1 MIVNKPVKKKKIS
14 RYTVLCIIMGS
25 IFGIIILRLLYLQV
39 FSYEEYKEK
48 ANTTS
53 TRFVSES
60 APRGE
65 IYDSNG
71 VTLATSVR
79 TYSLTY
85 TETDV
90 TKKKFY
96 STMSELFKILDQSGE
111 NVQDTMLLKF
121 DNEGELVFDYSSS
134 DKDSQNYAELRFK
147 KDRGFDEAIK
157 NKLFPDVTELSDEE
171 TAKINEELL
180 KITPEESFYMLV
192 KEYNL
197 IELIDPEYNSTK
209 EKKEAYKNMTGE
221 AITDQLVNAGYSLND
236 IREYMLVKD
245 MIKIQSLQGY
255 KSVTIASNIKKDT
268 VLIIKQKLND
278 MPGIDVS
285 SVPIRKYPYDNLGS
299 SVLGYVS
306 TINSAEED
314 KYSLRG
320 YDVSTDLIGKA
331 GIESAFEEQ
340 LKGVKGGTTV
350 KVNSSGRVT
359 EKLFELESYPGNNVH
374 LTIDANIQY
383 VAEQALAD
391 GIKEIQQNGTDT
403 DGYRFRNATRGA
415 LVAVDVKSGKILS
428 LVSYPDYNPNQFTI
442 PGTLSTEES
451 KQYFNPDLEAFG
463 KELITRM
470 NLNKTVDDLFPKDS
484 KGNRQDSNDLYPRP
498 FYNYATMSLIPP
510 GSTFKPLT
518 SVAGLEAGVITPTET
533 INDSGVF
540 NIHPDVFGKS
550 FAPQCLQFTNY
561 GAGHG
566 PLDVAGALEV
576 SCNFFFYETAYRL
589 YMQNGGLGNLDA
601 LNSIAKYA
609 WGFGLGVD
617 PNGNEKPA
625 TGIEIQENFGQ
636 TYNFTSW
643 KRQMINYAKYELVDY
658 LEKGDYKGMGYVF
671 IPFDIQYSEDD
682 NEEVKNAKKAIKDKM
697 AEVLKTVGTD
707 DFNNINYN
715 DFTKEM
721 KKYVQIIMDNSDK
734 YKANVDKYESDNN
747 KTVNLDS
754 QANIISEVIAKFT
767 LNDKPVEIKSPAQLI
782 YASIGQGMNNYTPL
796 QLVSYVSTLVNGG
809 TRYKLH
815 LVDKITDNDGNV
827 IQEYKPEVLDEMNLS
842 KSTVEAV
849 KYGMS
854 KVNSDDSGTAAS
866 RWRGFPISTGGKTG
880 TADFAENQKER
891 GRSPYATYVSFAPL
905 EDPEI
910 AVVAVVFDGGHG
922 GSIAGAVRAV
932 FEQYFKDRILEQDPN
947 YGAKS
952 ESFRKYVL
960 ANPLLKEEEGITESG
975 ESAGNSQN
983 TVDNAGNNVSNN
995 TETQNNNSENQQ
1007 NSNTDSDNNVQNSG
1021 VNSRRNGVQNQNS
1034 IATD

>member
-14 RYTVLCIIMGS
+14 RYTVLCIIMGI
-25 IFGIIILRLLYLQV
+25 IFGAIILRLLYLQV

-48 ANTTS
+48 ADTTS

-71 VTLATSVR
+71 VTLATSIR

-90 TKKKFY
+90 AKKKFY
-96 STMSELFKILDQSGE
+96 STMEELFKILDESGE
-111 NVQDTMLLKF
+111 SIQDTMLLKVN
-121 DNEGELVFDYSSS
+121 DEGEMYFDYSSS
-134 DKDSQNYAELRFK
+134 DKDSQNYSELRFK
-147 KDRGFDEAIK
+147 KDRGFDEPIK
-157 NKLFPDVTELSDEE
+157 NKLYPDVTELSDEQS
-171 TAKINEELL
+171 TKINEELL

-192 KEYNL
+192 KNYNL
-197 IELIDPEYNSTK
+197 IELIDPDYNSTK

-221 AITDQLVNAGYSLND
+221 EITNKLIDAGYSLKD
-236 IREYMLVKD
+236 IRKYMLVKD
-245 MIKIQSLQGY
+245 TIKIQSLQGY

-268 VLIIKQKLND
+268 VLVIKQKLNS

-285 SVPIRKYPYDNLGS
+285 SVPIRYYPYDNLAS
-299 SVLGYVS
+299 SILGYVS
-306 TINSAEED
+306 TINSSEEE
-314 KYSLRG
+314 KYNLRG

-374 LTIDANIQY
+374 LTIDGNLQY

-391 GIKEIQQNGTDT
+391 GIKEIQQDPQ
-403 DGYRFRNATRGA
+403 YRNATRGA

-428 LVSYPDYNPNQFTI
+428 LVSYPDYNPNLFTI
-442 PGTLSTEES
+442 PGTLTSKES
-451 KQYFNPDLEAFG
+451 KEYFNPDLEKFG
-463 KELITRM
+463 EELITRM

-484 KGNRQDSNDLYPRP
+484 KGNRQDNNDLYPKP

-518 SVAGLEAGVITPTET
+518 SIAGLESGVITANTL
-533 INDSGVF
+533 INDTGVF
-540 NIHPDVFGKS
+540 NVHPDVFGSS
-550 FAPQCLQFTNY
+550 FGPKCLQFTNNGY
-561 GAGHG
+561 GHG
-566 PLDVAGALEV
+566 PIDVAKALEV

-589 YMQNGGLGNLDA
+589 YMLNGGNLNA
-601 LNSIAKYA
+601 LDSLAKYA

-617 PNGNEKPA
+617 PNGNENAA
-625 TGIEIQENFGQ
+625 TGIEIQERFGQ
-636 TYNFTSW
+636 TYNFNSW
-643 KRQMINYAKYELVDY
+643 KKQVINYAKYELVDY
-658 LEKGDYKGMGYVF
+658 LEKGDYKGMGYLFV
-671 IPFDIQYSEDD
+671 PFDIQYSEDD

-697 AEVLKTVGTD
+697 ENTLAKVGTD
-707 DFNNINYN
+707 EFNNINEN
-715 DFTKEM
+715 DFIKEI
-721 KKYVQIIMDNSDK
+721 KKYVKIIMENSDK
-734 YKANVDKYESDNN
+734 YKSKIAKYESSG
-747 KTVNLDS
+747 KSVNVDS
-754 QANIISEVIAKFT
+754 QANIVSEVISKFT

-782 YASIGQGMNNYTPL
+782 YSSIGQGMNNYTPL
-796 QLVSYVSTLVNGG
+796 QIVSYISTLANGG

-815 LVDKITDNDGNV
+815 LVDKITDNDGNIV
-827 IQEYKPEVLDEMNLS
+827 QEFKPEVLENMNLN
-842 KSTVEAV
+842 KQDVEAV

-854 KVNSDDSGTAAS
+854 KVNNDDNGTAAAK
-866 RWRGFPISTGGKTG
+866 WQGFPIKTGGKTG
-880 TADFAENQKER
+880 TADFAENQEER
-891 GRSPYATYVSFAPL
+891 GRAPYATYISFAPL
-905 EDPEI
+905 DDPEI

-932 FEQYFKDRILEQDPN
+932 FEQYFKDRILSQDPN
-947 YGAKS
+947 YAAKS

-960 ANPLLKEEEGITESG
+960 GNPLLQEESES
-975 ESAGNSQN
+975 EN
-983 TVDNAGNNVSNN
+983 TNNTSGAVAANGDSSNTINIEDEQVNGSETYNNAHDSNN
-995 TETQNNNSENQQ
+995 TNNPVEN
-1007 NSNTDSDNNVQNSG
+1007 
-1021 VNSRRNGVQNQNS
+1021 
-1034 IATD
+1034 

>member
-14 RYTVLCIIMGS
+14 RYTVLCIIMGI
-25 IFGIIILRLLYLQV
+25 IFGAITLRLLYLQV

-71 VTLATSVR
+71 VTLATNVR

-90 TKKKFY
+90 TQKNFY
-96 STMSELFKILDQSGE
+96 STMSELFKILDESNE
-111 NVQDTMLLKF
+111 NIQDTMLLKVK
-121 DNEGELVFDYSSS
+121 DDGTMYFDYLSS
-134 DKDSQNYAELRFK
+134 DKDSQNYSELRFK
-147 KDRGFDEAIK
+147 KDRGFNEPIQ
-157 NKLFPDVTELSDEE
+157 NKLFPEITEFSDEQ
-171 TAKINEELL
+171 TNKINEELL

-192 KEYNL
+192 KNYNL

-221 AITDQLVNAGYSLND
+221 EITQKILDAGYSLND
-236 IREYMLVKD
+236 LRKYMLVKD
-245 MIKIQSLQGY
+245 TIKIQSLKGY

-285 SVPIRKYPYDNLGS
+285 SVLIRDYPYNNLAS

-306 TINSAEED
+306 TINSAEEE
-314 KYSLRG
+314 KYSMRG

-340 LKGVKGGTTV
+340 LKAVKGGKTV

-374 LTIDANIQY
+374 LTIDSNMQY

-391 GIKEIQQNGTDT
+391 GIKEIQQNPSGE
-403 DGYRFRNATRGA
+403 YKNATRGA

-428 LVSYPDYNPNQFTI
+428 LVSYPDYNPNLFTI
-442 PGTLSTEES
+442 PGTLTAEES

-463 KELITRM
+463 QELITRM
-470 NLNKTVDDLFPKDS
+470 NLNKTVDQLFPKDS
-484 KGNRQDSNDLYPRP
+484 KGVRQDDNDLYPKP

-510 GSTFKPLT
+510 GSIFKPLT
-518 SVAGLEAGVITPTET
+518 SIAGLESGVITPSER
-533 INDSGVF
+533 INDTGVF

-550 FAPQCLQFTNY
+550 FGSQCLQYTNY
-561 GAGHG
+561 HVGHG
-566 PLDVAGALEV
+566 PLDVTGALEV

-589 YMQNGGLGNLDA
+589 YMLNGGDLNALDS
-601 LNSIAKYA
+601 LAKYA
-609 WGFGLGVD
+609 WRFGLGVN
-617 PNGNEKPA
+617 PNGNEKA
-625 TGIEIQENFGQ
+625 STGIEIQERFGQ
-636 TYNFTSW
+636 TYNFSSW
-643 KRQMINYAKYELVDY
+643 KNQIVNYAKYSIVDD
-658 LEKGDYKGMGYVF
+658 LENGRYSGNGTTFVK
-671 IPFDIQYSEDD
+671 FDIKYLEDD
-682 NEEVKNAKKAIKDKM
+682 NEQVRKAKQSIKDKI
-697 AEVLKTVGTD
+697 ADALTKVGTD
-707 DFNNINYN
+707 EFKGIDYN
-715 DFTKEM
+715 QFSKDI
-721 KKYVQIIMDNSDK
+721 KKDVQIIMDNSDR
-734 YKANVDKYESDNN
+734 YKQNVLQYEADNN
-747 KTVNLDS
+747 KAINLES
-754 QANIISEVIAKFT
+754 QANTIADVITRFT
-767 LNDKPVEIKSPAQLI
+767 LNDKSVEITSPAQLI
-782 YASIGQGMNNYTPL
+782 NASIGQGMNNYTPL
-796 QLVSYVSTLVNGG
+796 QLVSYISTLANGG

-815 LVDKITDNDGNV
+815 LVDKITDNEGNV
-827 IQEYKPEVLDEMNLS
+827 VQQYNSEVLEQLNLN
-842 KSTVEAV
+842 KETIDAV
-849 KYGMS
+849 KLGMS
-854 KVNSDDSGTAAS
+854 KVNNDDSGTAAS
-866 RWRGFPISTGGKTG
+866 KWQGFPITTGGKTG

-891 GRSPYATYVSFAPL
+891 GRAPYATYVSFAPL
-905 EDPEI
+905 DDPEI

-932 FEQYFKDRILEQDPN
+932 FEEYFKDRILAGDPN
-947 YGAKS
+947 YASKS

-960 ANPLLKEEEGITESG
+960 GNPLTKNKENSTENNTNTANTNTG
-975 ESAGNSQN
+975 ENNSSNNSTNNSQSN
-983 TVDNAGNNVSNN
+983 SATGNI
-995 TETQNNNSENQQ
+995 
-1007 NSNTDSDNNVQNSG
+1007 
-1021 VNSRRNGVQNQNS
+1021 QNQTVP
-1034 IATD
+1034 ATD

>member
-71 VTLATSVR
+71 ITLATSVR

-96 STMSELFKILDQSGE
+96 STMSELFKILEQSGE
-111 NVQDTMLLKF
+111 KVQDTMLLKF
-121 DNEGELVFDYSSS
+121 NNEGELVFDYSSS
-134 DKDSQNYAELRFK
+134 DKDSQNYSELRFK
-147 KDRGFDEAIK
+147 KDRGFDEEIK
-157 NKLFPDVTELSDEE
+157 NKLFPDVTELSDEQTIE
-171 TAKINEELL
+171 INEELL
-180 KITPEESFYMLV
+180 KITPEECFYMLV
-192 KEYNL
+192 KDYNL

-209 EKKEAYKNMTGE
+209 EKKEEYKNMTGKQV
-221 AITDQLVNAGYSLND
+221 TDKLVSAGYSLED
-236 IREYMLVKD
+236 IREYLLVKD

-255 KSVTIASNIKKDT
+255 KSVTIANNIKKDT

-374 LTIDANIQY
+374 LTIDANLQY

-391 GIKEIQQNGTDT
+391 GIKEIQQNGVDT

-428 LVSYPDYNPNQFTI
+428 LVSYPDYNPNLFTI
-442 PGTLSTEES
+442 PGTLTSEES
-451 KQYFNPDLEAFG
+451 KQYFNPDYEAFG
-463 KELITRM
+463 QELITRM

-484 KGNRQDSNDLYPRP
+484 KGNRQDNNDLYPRP

-510 GSTFKPLT
+510 GSIFKPLT
-518 SVAGLEAGVITPTET
+518 SIAGLESDVITPSTT
-533 INDSGVF
+533 INDTGKF
-540 NIHPDVFGKS
+540 NIHPEVFGKG
-550 FAPQCLQFTNY
+550 FAPECLQYTNY

-566 PLDVAGALEV
+566 NLNVVGALEV

-589 YMQNGGLGNLDA
+589 YMLNGGNLNA
-601 LNSIAKYA
+601 LDSLAKYA

-617 PNGNEKPA
+617 PNGSEKAA
-625 TGIEIQENFGQ
+625 TGIEIKENFGQ

-643 KRQMINYAKYELVDY
+643 KKQAINYAKFELVDY

-671 IPFDIQYSEDD
+671 VPFDIRYSEDD
-682 NEEVKNAKKAIKDKM
+682 NEEVKDAKKAIKSKM
-697 AEVLKTVGTD
+697 EETLAKVGTD
-707 DFNNINYN
+707 DFNSISHT
-715 DFTKEM
+715 DFTKEI
-721 KKYVQIIMDNSDK
+721 KKYVQIIMDNSEV
-734 YKANVDKYESDNN
+734 YKQRVSEYESSG
-747 KTVNLDS
+747 KTVNLES
-754 QANIISEVIAKFT
+754 QANIVSEVIAKFT
-767 LNDKPVEIKSPAQLI
+767 LNDKPVEITSPAQLI

-796 QLVSYVSTLVNGG
+796 QLVSYISTLVNGG

-827 IQEYKPEVLDEMNLS
+827 IHEYKPEVLNEMNLD

-866 RWRGFPISTGGKTG
+866 KWQGFPISTGGKTG
-880 TADFAENQKER
+880 TADFTENQKER

-922 GSIAGAVRAV
+922 GYIAGAVRAV
-932 FEQYFKDRILEQDPN
+932 FEEYFKDRILADDPN
-947 YGAKS
+947 YASKS

-960 ANPLLKEEEGITESG
+960 GNPFTKNKENSTE
-975 ESAGNSQN
+975 N
-983 TVDNAGNNVSNN
+983 TI
-995 TETQNNNSENQQ
+995 NNNNPNIGENNSITGSEN
-1007 NSNTDSDNNVQNSG
+1007 SGSDNM
-1021 VNSRRNGVQNQNS
+1021 
-1034 IATD
+1034 D

>member
-14 RYTVLCIIMGS
+14 RYTVLCIIMGI
-25 IFGIIILRLLYLQV
+25 IFGAITLRLLYLQV

-71 VTLATSVR
+71 VTLATNVR

-90 TKKKFY
+90 TQKNFY
-96 STMSELFKILDQSGE
+96 STMSELFKILDESNE
-111 NVQDTMLLKF
+111 NIQDTMLLKVK
-121 DNEGELVFDYSSS
+121 DDGTMYFDYLSS
-134 DKDSQNYAELRFK
+134 DKDSQNYSELRFK
-147 KDRGFDEAIK
+147 KDRGFNEPIQ
-157 NKLFPDVTELSDEE
+157 NKLFPEITEFSDEQ
-171 TAKINEELL
+171 TNKINEELL

-192 KEYNL
+192 KNYNL

-221 AITDQLVNAGYSLND
+221 EITQKILDAGYSLND
-236 IREYMLVKD
+236 LRKYMLVKD
-245 MIKIQSLQGY
+245 TIKIQSLKGY

-285 SVPIRKYPYDNLGS
+285 SVLIRDYPYNNLAS

-306 TINSAEED
+306 TINSAEEE
-314 KYSLRG
+314 KYSMRG

-340 LKGVKGGTTV
+340 LKAVKGGKTV

-374 LTIDANIQY
+374 LTIDSNMQY

-391 GIKEIQQNGTDT
+391 GIKEIQQNPSGE
-403 DGYRFRNATRGA
+403 YKNATRGA

-428 LVSYPDYNPNQFTI
+428 LVSYPDYNPNLFTI
-442 PGTLSTEES
+442 PGTLTAEES

-463 KELITRM
+463 QELITRM
-470 NLNKTVDDLFPKDS
+470 NLNKTVDQLFPKDS
-484 KGNRQDSNDLYPRP
+484 KGVRQDDNDLYPKP

-510 GSTFKPLT
+510 GSIFKPLT
-518 SVAGLEAGVITPTET
+518 SIAGLESGVITPSER
-533 INDSGVF
+533 INDTGVF

-550 FAPQCLQFTNY
+550 FGPQCLQYTNY
-561 GAGHG
+561 HVGHG
-566 PLDVAGALEV
+566 PLDVTGALEV

-589 YMQNGGLGNLDA
+589 YMLNGGDLNALDS
-601 LNSIAKYA
+601 LAKYA
-609 WGFGLGVD
+609 WRFGLGVN
-617 PNGNEKPA
+617 PNGNEKA
-625 TGIEIQENFGQ
+625 STGIEIQERFGQ
-636 TYNFTSW
+636 TYNFSSW
-643 KRQMINYAKYELVDY
+643 KNQIVNYAKYSIVDD
-658 LEKGDYKGMGYVF
+658 LENGRYSGNGTTFVK
-671 IPFDIQYSEDD
+671 FDIKYLEDD
-682 NEEVKNAKKAIKDKM
+682 NEQVRKAKQSIKDKI
-697 AEVLKTVGTD
+697 ADALTKVGTD
-707 DFNNINYN
+707 EFKGIDYN
-715 DFTKEM
+715 QFSKDI
-721 KKYVQIIMDNSDK
+721 KKDVQIIMDNSDR
-734 YKANVDKYESDNN
+734 YKQNVLQYEADNN
-747 KTVNLDS
+747 KAINLES
-754 QANIISEVIAKFT
+754 QANTIADVITRFT
-767 LNDKPVEIKSPAQLI
+767 LNDKSVEITSPAQLI
-782 YASIGQGMNNYTPL
+782 NASIGQGMNNYTPL
-796 QLVSYVSTLVNGG
+796 QLVSYISTLANGG

-815 LVDKITDNDGNV
+815 LVDKITDNEGNV
-827 IQEYKPEVLDEMNLS
+827 VQQYNSEVLEQLNLN
-842 KSTVEAV
+842 KETIDAV
-849 KYGMS
+849 KLGMS
-854 KVNSDDSGTAAS
+854 KVNNDDSGTAAS
-866 RWRGFPISTGGKTG
+866 KWQGFPITTGGKTG

-891 GRSPYATYVSFAPL
+891 GRAPYATYVSFAPL
-905 EDPEI
+905 DDPEI

-932 FEQYFKDRILEQDPN
+932 FEEYFKDRILAGDPN
-947 YGAKS
+947 YASKS

-960 ANPLLKEEEGITESG
+960 GNPLTKNKENSTENNS
-975 ESAGNSQN
+975 SNNSTNNSQSN
-983 TVDNAGNNVSNN
+983 SATGNISNQTVP
-995 TETQNNNSENQQ
+995 
-1007 NSNTDSDNNVQNSG
+1007 
-1021 VNSRRNGVQNQNS
+1021 
-1034 IATD
+1034 ATD

>member
-1 MIVNKPVKKKKIS
+1 MIVNKPVKKKKMS
-14 RYTVLCIIMGS
+14 RYTVLCIIMGV
-25 IFGIIILRLLYLQV
+25 IFGTITLRLLYLQV

-71 VTLATSVR
+71 VTLATNVR

-90 TKKKFY
+90 TQKKFY
-96 STMSELFKILDQSGE
+96 STMSELFKILDESNE
-111 NVQDTMLLKF
+111 SIQDTMLLKVR
-121 DNEGELVFDYSSS
+121 DDGTMYFDYLSN
-134 DKDSQNYAELRFK
+134 DKDSQNYSELRFK
-147 KDRGFDEAIK
+147 KDRGFDDPIK
-157 NKLFPDVTELSDEE
+157 KKLFPEVTELSDEQ
-171 TAKINEELL
+171 TSKIDEELL

-192 KEYNL
+192 KNYNL

-221 AITDQLVNAGYSLND
+221 EITKKILDAGYSLKD
-236 IREYMLVKD
+236 LRRYMLVKD
-245 MIKIQSLQGY
+245 TIKIQSLKGY
-255 KSVTIASNIKKDT
+255 KSVTIASNIKRDT
-268 VLIIKQKLND
+268 VFIIKQKLND

-285 SVPIRKYPYDNLGS
+285 SVLIRDYPYGNLAS

-306 TINSAEED
+306 TINSSEED
-314 KYSLRG
+314 KYSMRG

-340 LKGVKGGTTV
+340 LKAVKGGKTV

-374 LTIDANIQY
+374 LTIDANMQY
-383 VAEQALAD
+383 VAEHALAD
-391 GIKEIQQNGTDT
+391 GIKEIQENGTDT
-403 DGYRFRNATRGA
+403 DGYRFKNATRGA
-415 LVAVDVKSGKILS
+415 LVAVDVKTGKILS
-428 LVSYPDYNPNQFTI
+428 LVSYPDYDPNLFTI
-442 PGTLSTEES
+442 PGSLTSEES
-451 KQYFNPDLEAFG
+451 KQYFNPDLESFG
-463 KELITRM
+463 EELIKRM

-484 KGNRQDSNDLYPRP
+484 KGNRQDVNDLYPRP

-518 SVAGLEAGVITPTET
+518 SIAGLESGVITPSTT
-533 INDSGVF
+533 INDTGRF

-550 FAPQCLQFTNY
+550 FAPECLQYTNY

-566 PLDVAGALEV
+566 NLDVAGALEV

-589 YMQNGGLGNLDA
+589 YMLNGGNLNA
-601 LNSIAKYA
+601 LDSLAKYA

-617 PNGNEKPA
+617 PNGNEKA
-625 TGIEIQENFGQ
+625 STGIEIQENFGQ

-643 KRQMINYAKYELVDY
+643 KKQAINYSKFEIVDY

-671 IPFDIQYSEDD
+671 VPFDIRYSEDD
-682 NEEVKNAKKAIKDKM
+682 NEDVKNAKKAIKNKM
-697 AEVLKTVGTD
+697 EEALAKVGTD
-707 DFNNINYN
+707 EFNNINHT
-715 DFTKEM
+715 DFTKEI
-721 KKYVQIIMDNSDK
+721 KKYVQIIMDNSDV
-734 YKANVDKYESDNN
+734 YKQRVSDYESSG

-754 QANIISEVIAKFT
+754 QANIVSEVITKFT

-782 YASIGQGMNNYTPL
+782 YSAIGQGMNNYTPL
-796 QLVSYVSTLVNGG
+796 QLASYISTLVNGG

-815 LVDKITDNDGNV
+815 LVDKITDNDGNIV
-827 IQEYKPEVLDEMNLS
+827 QEFKPEVLGEMNLD
-842 KSTVEAV
+842 KNNVEAV

-866 RWRGFPISTGGKTG
+866 KWQGFPIATGGKTG

-891 GRSPYATYVSFAPL
+891 GRAPYATYVSFAPL
-905 EDPEI
+905 DDPEI

-922 GSIAGAVRAV
+922 GSIASAVRAV
-932 FEQYFKDRILEQDPN
+932 FEQYFKDRILADDPN
-947 YGAKS
+947 YASKS
-952 ESFRKYVL
+952 QTFRKYVMGNHL
-960 ANPLLKEEEGITESG
+960 ISNKGDTTENNINKV
-975 ESAGNSQN
+975 EKNS
-983 TVDNAGNNVSNN
+983 SNN
-995 TETQNNNSENQQ
+995 NTNNSEE
-1007 NSNTDSDNNVQNSG
+1007 NSETDSS
-1021 VNSRRNGVQNQNS
+1021 QNQS
-1034 IATD
+1034 ETSTD

>member
-14 RYTVLCIIMGS
+14 RYTVLCIIMGI
-25 IFGIIILRLLYLQV
+25 IFGAITLRLLYLQV

-71 VTLATSVR
+71 VTLATNVR

-90 TKKKFY
+90 TQKNFY
-96 STMSELFKILDQSGE
+96 STMSELFKILDESNE
-111 NVQDTMLLKF
+111 NIQDTMLLKVK
-121 DNEGELVFDYSSS
+121 DDGTMYFDYLSS
-134 DKDSQNYAELRFK
+134 DKDSQNYSELRFK
-147 KDRGFDEAIK
+147 KDRGFNEPIQK
-157 NKLFPDVTELSDEE
+157 KLFPEITELSDEQ
-171 TAKINEELL
+171 TSKINEELL

-192 KEYNL
+192 KDYNL

-209 EKKEAYKNMTGE
+209 EKKDEYKNMTGE
-221 AITDQLVNAGYSLND
+221 EITQKILDAGYSLSD
-236 IREYMLVKD
+236 IRKYMLVKD
-245 MIKIQSLQGY
+245 TIKIQSLQGY

-285 SVPIRKYPYDNLGS
+285 SVLIRDYPYNNLAS

-306 TINSAEED
+306 TINSAEEE
-314 KYSLRG
+314 KYSMRG

-340 LKGVKGGTTV
+340 LKAVKGGKTV

-374 LTIDANIQY
+374 LTIDSNMQY

-391 GIKEIQQNGTDT
+391 GIKEIQQDPSGE
-403 DGYRFRNATRGA
+403 YKNATRGA

-428 LVSYPDYNPNQFTI
+428 LVSYPDYNPNLFTI
-442 PGTLSTEES
+442 PGTLTTEES

-463 KELITRM
+463 QELITRM
-470 NLNKTVDDLFPKDS
+470 NLNKTVDQLFPKDS
-484 KGNRQDSNDLYPRP
+484 KGVRQDDNDLYPKP

-518 SVAGLEAGVITPTET
+518 SIAGLESGVITPSER
-533 INDSGVF
+533 INDTGVF

-550 FAPQCLQFTNY
+550 FGPQCLQYTNY
-561 GAGHG
+561 HVGHG
-566 PLDVAGALEV
+566 PLDVTGALEV

-589 YMQNGGLGNLDA
+589 YMLNGRDLNALDS
-601 LNSIAKYA
+601 LAKYA
-609 WGFGLGVD
+609 WRFGLGVN
-617 PNGNEKPA
+617 PNGNEKA
-625 TGIEIQENFGQ
+625 STGIEIQERFGQ
-636 TYNFTSW
+636 TYNFSSW
-643 KRQMINYAKYELVDY
+643 KNQIVNYAKYSIVDD
-658 LEKGDYKGMGYVF
+658 LENGRYSGNGTTFVK
-671 IPFDIQYSEDD
+671 FDIKYLEDD
-682 NEEVKNAKKAIKDKM
+682 NEQVRKAKQSIKDKI
-697 AEVLKTVGTD
+697 ADALTKVGTD
-707 DFNNINYN
+707 EFKGIDYN
-715 DFTKEM
+715 QFSKDI
-721 KKYVQIIMDNSDK
+721 KKDVQIIMDNSDR
-734 YKANVDKYESDNN
+734 YKQNVLQYEADNN
-747 KTVNLDS
+747 KAINLES
-754 QANIISEVIAKFT
+754 QANTIADVITRFT
-767 LNDKPVEIKSPAQLI
+767 LNDKSVEITSPAQLI
-782 YASIGQGMNNYTPL
+782 NASIGQGMNNYTPL
-796 QLVSYVSTLVNGG
+796 QLVSYISTLANGG

-815 LVDKITDNDGNV
+815 LVDKITDNEGNV
-827 IQEYKPEVLDEMNLS
+827 VQQYNSEVLEQLNLN
-842 KSTVEAV
+842 KETIDAV
-849 KYGMS
+849 KLGMS
-854 KVNSDDSGTAAS
+854 KVNNDDSGTAAS
-866 RWRGFPISTGGKTG
+866 KWQGFPITTGGKTG

-891 GRSPYATYVSFAPL
+891 GRAPYATYVSFAPL
-905 EDPEI
+905 DDPEI

-932 FEQYFKDRILEQDPN
+932 FEEYFKDRILAGDPN
-947 YGAKS
+947 YASKS

-960 ANPLLKEEEGITESG
+960 GNPLTKNKENSTENNTNTANTNTG
-975 ESAGNSQN
+975 ENNSSNNSTNNSQSN
-983 TVDNAGNNVSNN
+983 SATGNI
-995 TETQNNNSENQQ
+995 ENQ
-1007 NSNTDSDNNVQNSG
+1007 TVP
-1021 VNSRRNGVQNQNS
+1021 
-1034 IATD
+1034 ATD

>member
-14 RYTVLCIIMGS
+14 RYTVLCIIMGI
-25 IFGIIILRLLYLQV
+25 IFGVITLRLLYLQV

-53 TRFVSES
+53 TRFMSES

-71 VTLATSVR
+71 VTLATNKR

-90 TKKKFY
+90 AKKNFY
-96 STMSELFKILDQSGE
+96 STMTELFKILDESGE
-111 NVQDTMLLKF
+111 SIQDTMLLKVN
-121 DNEGELVFDYSSS
+121 DEGEIYFDYSSS
-134 DKDSQNYAELRFK
+134 DKDSQNYSELRFK
-147 KDRGFDEAIK
+147 KDRGFNESIQ
-157 NKLFPDVTELSDEE
+157 NELFPDVSELSDEQSD
-171 TAKINEELL
+171 KINEELL

-192 KEYNL
+192 KNYNL

-209 EKKEAYKNMTGE
+209 EKKEEYKNMTGE
-221 AITDQLVNAGYSLND
+221 QITKRILDAGYSLSD
-236 IREYMLVKD
+236 LRKYMLVKD
-245 MIKIQSLQGY
+245 TIKIQSLKGY
-255 KSVTIASNIKKDT
+255 KSVTIASNIHKDT
-268 VLIIKQKLND
+268 VLVIKQKLTN

-285 SVPIRKYPYDNLGS
+285 SVPIRYYPNDNLAS
-299 SVLGYVS
+299 SILGYVS
-306 TINSAEED
+306 TINSSEED

-374 LTIDANIQY
+374 LTIDANLQY

-391 GIKEIQQNGTDT
+391 GIKEIQQNGVDT

-428 LVSYPDYNPNQFTI
+428 LVSYPDYNPNLFTI
-442 PGTLSTEES
+442 PGTLTSEES
-451 KQYFNPDLEAFG
+451 KQYFNPDYEAFG
-463 KELITRM
+463 QELITRM

-484 KGNRQDSNDLYPRP
+484 KGNRQDNNDLYPRP

-510 GSTFKPLT
+510 GSIFKPLT
-518 SVAGLEAGVITPTET
+518 SVAGLESGVITPDTM
-533 INDSGVF
+533 INDIGKF
-540 NIHPDVFGKS
+540 NTHPEVFGKG
-550 FAPQCLQFTNY
+550 FAPECLQYTNY

-566 PLDVAGALEV
+566 NLNVVGALEV

-589 YMQNGGLGNLDA
+589 YMLNGGNLNA
-601 LNSIAKYA
+601 LDSLAKYA

-617 PNGNEKPA
+617 PNGSEKAA
-625 TGIEIQENFGQ
+625 TGIEIKENFGQ

-643 KRQMINYAKYELVDY
+643 KKQAINYAKFELVDY

-671 IPFDIQYSEDD
+671 IPFDIRYSEDD

-697 AEVLKTVGTD
+697 EETLAKVGTD
-707 DFNNINYN
+707 DFSNINQN
-715 DFTKEM
+715 DFTKEI
-721 KKYVQIIMDNSDK
+721 KKYVQIIMDNSDV
-734 YKANVDKYESDNN
+734 YKQRVSDYEASG

-754 QANIISEVIAKFT
+754 QANIVAEVIAKFT
-767 LNDKPVEIKSPAQLI
+767 LNDKPVEIISPAQLI

-815 LVDKITDNDGNV
+815 LVDKITDNDGNI
-827 IQEYKPEVLDEMNLS
+827 IQEFKPEVLDEMNLS

-866 RWRGFPISTGGKTG
+866 KWQGFPISTGGKTG
-880 TADFAENQKER
+880 TADFTENQKER

-922 GSIAGAVRAV
+922 GYIAGAVRAV
-932 FEQYFKDRILEQDPN
+932 FEEYFKDRILADDPN
-947 YGAKS
+947 YASKS

-960 ANPLLKEEEGITESG
+960 GNPFTKNKENSTE
-975 ESAGNSQN
+975 N
-983 TVDNAGNNVSNN
+983 TI
-995 TETQNNNSENQQ
+995 NNNNPNIGENNSITGSEN
-1007 NSNTDSDNNVQNSG
+1007 SGSDNM
-1021 VNSRRNGVQNQNS
+1021 
-1034 IATD
+1034 D

>member
-14 RYTVLCIIMGS
+14 RYTVLCIIMGI
-25 IFGIIILRLLYLQV
+25 IFGAITLRLLYLQV

-71 VTLATSVR
+71 VTLATNVR

-90 TKKKFY
+90 TQKNFY
-96 STMSELFKILDQSGE
+96 STMSELFKILDESNE
-111 NVQDTMLLKF
+111 NIQDTMLLKVK
-121 DNEGELVFDYSSS
+121 DDGTMYFDYLSS
-134 DKDSQNYAELRFK
+134 DKDSQNYSELRFK
-147 KDRGFDEAIK
+147 KDRGFNEPIQK
-157 NKLFPDVTELSDEE
+157 KLFPEITEFTDEQ
-171 TAKINEELL
+171 TSKINEELL

-192 KEYNL
+192 KDYNL

-209 EKKEAYKNMTGE
+209 EKKDEYKNMTGE
-221 AITDQLVNAGYSLND
+221 EITQKILDAGYSLSD
-236 IREYMLVKD
+236 IRKYMLVKD
-245 MIKIQSLQGY
+245 TIKIQSLQGY

-285 SVPIRKYPYDNLGS
+285 SVLIRDYPYNNLAS

-306 TINSAEED
+306 TINSAEEE
-314 KYSLRG
+314 KYSMRG

-340 LKGVKGGTTV
+340 LKAVKGGKTV

-374 LTIDANIQY
+374 LTIDSNMQY

-391 GIKEIQQNGTDT
+391 GIKEIQQNPSGE
-403 DGYRFRNATRGA
+403 YKNATRGA

-428 LVSYPDYNPNQFTI
+428 LVSYPDYNPNLFTI
-442 PGTLSTEES
+442 PGTLTAEES

-463 KELITRM
+463 QELITRM
-470 NLNKTVDDLFPKDS
+470 NLNKTVDQLFPKDS
-484 KGNRQDSNDLYPRP
+484 KGVRQDDNDLYPKP

-518 SVAGLEAGVITPTET
+518 SIAGLESGVITPSER
-533 INDSGVF
+533 INDTGVF

-550 FAPQCLQFTNY
+550 FGPQCLQYTNY
-561 GAGHG
+561 HVGHG
-566 PLDVAGALEV
+566 PLDVTGALEV

-589 YMQNGGLGNLDA
+589 YMLNGRDLNALDS
-601 LNSIAKYA
+601 LAKYA
-609 WGFGLGVD
+609 WRFGLGVN
-617 PNGNEKPA
+617 PNGNEKA
-625 TGIEIQENFGQ
+625 STGIEIQERFGQ
-636 TYNFTSW
+636 TYNFSSW
-643 KRQMINYAKYELVDY
+643 KNQIVNYAKYSIVDD
-658 LEKGDYKGMGYVF
+658 LENGRYSGNGTTFVK
-671 IPFDIQYSEDD
+671 FDIKYLEDD
-682 NEEVKNAKKAIKDKM
+682 NEQVRKAKQSIKDKI
-697 AEVLKTVGTD
+697 ADALTKVGTD
-707 DFNNINYN
+707 EFKGIDYN
-715 DFTKEM
+715 QFSKDI
-721 KKYVQIIMDNSDK
+721 KKDVQIIMDNSDR
-734 YKANVDKYESDNN
+734 YKQNVLQYEADNN
-747 KTVNLDS
+747 KAINLES
-754 QANIISEVIAKFT
+754 QANTIADVITRFT
-767 LNDKPVEIKSPAQLI
+767 LNDKSVEITSPAQLI
-782 YASIGQGMNNYTPL
+782 NASIGQGMNNYTPL
-796 QLVSYVSTLVNGG
+796 QLVSYISTLANGG

-815 LVDKITDNDGNV
+815 LVDKITDNEGNV
-827 IQEYKPEVLDEMNLS
+827 VQQYNSEVLEQLNLN
-842 KSTVEAV
+842 KETIDAV
-849 KYGMS
+849 KLGMS
-854 KVNSDDSGTAAS
+854 KVNNDDSGTAAS
-866 RWRGFPISTGGKTG
+866 KWQGFPITTGGKTG

-891 GRSPYATYVSFAPL
+891 GRAPYATYVSFAPL
-905 EDPEI
+905 DDPEI

-932 FEQYFKDRILEQDPN
+932 FEEYFKDRILAGDPN
-947 YGAKS
+947 YASKS

-960 ANPLLKEEEGITESG
+960 GNPLTKNKENSTENNTNTANTNTG
-975 ESAGNSQN
+975 ENNSSNNSTNNSQSN
-983 TVDNAGNNVSNN
+983 SATGNI
-995 TETQNNNSENQQ
+995 
-1007 NSNTDSDNNVQNSG
+1007 
-1021 VNSRRNGVQNQNS
+1021 QNQTVP
-1034 IATD
+1034 ATD

>member
-14 RYTVLCIIMGS
+14 RYTVLCIIMGI
-25 IFGIIILRLLYLQV
+25 IFGAIILRLLYLQV

-71 VTLATSVR
+71 VTLATSIR

-90 TKKKFY
+90 AKKNFY
-96 STMSELFKILDQSGE
+96 STMTELFKILDESSE
-111 NVQDTMLLKF
+111 SIQDTMLLKIN
-121 DNEGELVFDYSSS
+121 DEGEMYFDYSSS
-134 DKDSQNYAELRFK
+134 DKDSQDYSELRFK

-157 NKLFPDVTELSDEE
+157 NKLYPDVTELSDEQ
-171 TAKINEELL
+171 TSKVNEELL

-192 KEYNL
+192 KDYNL
-197 IELIDPEYNSTK
+197 IELIDPDYNSTK
-209 EKKEAYKNMTGE
+209 EKKEVYKNMTGE
-221 AITDQLVNAGYSLND
+221 EVTNKLLDAGYTIKD
-236 IREYMLVKD
+236 IRKYMLVKD
-245 MIKIQSLQGY
+245 TIKIQSLQGY
-255 KSVTIASNIKKDT
+255 KSVTIASNINKDT

-285 SVPIRKYPYDNLGS
+285 SVPIRYYPYENLAS

-306 TINSAEED
+306 TINSSEEE

-428 LVSYPDYNPNQFTI
+428 LVSYPDYNPNLFTI
-442 PGTLSTEES
+442 PGTLTSEES
-451 KQYFNPDLEAFG
+451 KQYFNPDYEAFG
-463 KELITRM
+463 QELITRM

-484 KGNRQDSNDLYPRP
+484 KGNRQDNNDLYPRP

-518 SVAGLEAGVITPTET
+518 SVAGLESGVITPDTM
-533 INDSGVF
+533 INDIGKF
-540 NIHPDVFGKS
+540 NTHPEVFGKG
-550 FAPQCLQFTNY
+550 FAPECLQYTNY

-566 PLDVAGALEV
+566 NLDVAGALEV

-589 YMQNGGLGNLDA
+589 YMLNGGNLNA
-601 LNSIAKYA
+601 LDSLAEYA

-617 PNGNEKPA
+617 PNGNEKA
-625 TGIEIQENFGQ
+625 STGIEIQENFGQ
-636 TYNFTSW
+636 SYNFTSW
-643 KRQMINYAKYELVDY
+643 KRQAINYSKYELVDY

-671 IPFDIQYSEDD
+671 VPFDIRYSEDD
-682 NEEVKNAKKAIKDKM
+682 NEEVKDAKKAIKSKM
-697 AEVLKTVGTD
+697 EETLAKVGTD
-707 DFNNINYN
+707 DFNSISHT
-715 DFTKEM
+715 DFTKEI
-721 KKYVQIIMDNSDK
+721 KKYVQIIMDNSEV
-734 YKANVDKYESDNN
+734 YKQRVSEYESSG
-747 KTVNLDS
+747 KTVNLES
-754 QANIISEVIAKFT
+754 QANIVSEVIAKFT
-767 LNDKPVEIKSPAQLI
+767 LNDKPVEITSPAQLI

-796 QLVSYVSTLVNGG
+796 QLVSYISTLVNGG

-827 IQEYKPEVLDEMNLS
+827 IHEYKPEVLNEMNLD

-866 RWRGFPISTGGKTG
+866 KWRGFPIATGGKTG

-891 GRSPYATYVSFAPL
+891 GRAPYATYVSFAPL
-905 EDPEI
+905 DDPEI

-932 FEQYFKDRILEQDPN
+932 FEQYFKDRILAEDPN
-947 YGAKS
+947 YAAKS

-960 ANPLLKEEEGITESG
+960 GNPLLKEEEADSESANNTLNDDANINASDEQSSVSG
-975 ESAGNSQN
+975 E
-983 TVDNAGNNVSNN
+983 DNN
-995 TETQNNNSENQQ
+995 TENNSVEN
-1007 NSNTDSDNNVQNSG
+1007 
-1021 VNSRRNGVQNQNS
+1021 
-1034 IATD
+1034 

>member
-14 RYTVLCIIMGS
+14 RYTVLCIIMGI
-25 IFGIIILRLLYLQV
+25 IFGAITLRLLYLQV

-71 VTLATSVR
+71 VTLATNVR

-90 TKKKFY
+90 TQKNFY
-96 STMSELFKILDQSGE
+96 STMSELFKILDESNE
-111 NVQDTMLLKF
+111 NIQDTMLLKVK
-121 DNEGELVFDYSSS
+121 DDGTMYFDYLSS
-134 DKDSQNYAELRFK
+134 DKDSQNYSELRFK
-147 KDRGFDEAIK
+147 KDRGFNEPIQ
-157 NKLFPDVTELSDEE
+157 NKLFPEITELSDDQ
-171 TAKINEELL
+171 TNKINEELL

-192 KEYNL
+192 KNYNL

-221 AITDQLVNAGYSLND
+221 EITQKILDAGYSLND
-236 IREYMLVKD
+236 LRKYMLVKD
-245 MIKIQSLQGY
+245 TIKIQSLKGY

-285 SVPIRKYPYDNLGS
+285 SVLIRDYPYNNLAS

-306 TINSAEED
+306 TINSAEEE
-314 KYSLRG
+314 KYSMRG

-340 LKGVKGGTTV
+340 LKAVKGGKTV

-374 LTIDANIQY
+374 LTIDSNMQY

-428 LVSYPDYNPNQFTI
+428 LVSYPDYNPNLFTI
-442 PGTLSTEES
+442 PGTLTSEES
-451 KQYFNPDLEAFG
+451 KQYFNPDLETFG
-463 KELITRM
+463 QELIKRM

-484 KGNRQDSNDLYPRP
+484 KGVRQDNNDLYPRP

-518 SVAGLEAGVITPTET
+518 SIAGLESDVITPSTT
-533 INDSGVF
+533 INDTGKF
-540 NIHPDVFGKS
+540 NIHPEVFGKG
-550 FAPQCLQFTNY
+550 FAPECLQYTNY

-566 PLDVAGALEV
+566 NLNVTGALEV

-589 YMQNGGLGNLDA
+589 YMLNGGNLNA
-601 LNSIAKYA
+601 LDSLAKYA

-617 PNGNEKPA
+617 PNGSEKAA
-625 TGIEIQENFGQ
+625 TGIEIKENFGQ

-643 KRQMINYAKYELVDY
+643 KKQAINYAKFELVDY

-671 IPFDIQYSEDD
+671 IPFDIRYSEDD

-697 AEVLKTVGTD
+697 EETLAKVGTD
-707 DFNNINYN
+707 DFNNINQN
-715 DFTKEM
+715 DFTKEI
-721 KKYVQIIMDNSDK
+721 KKYVQIIMDNSDV
-734 YKANVDKYESDNN
+734 YKQRVSDYEASG

-754 QANIISEVIAKFT
+754 QANIVAEVIAKFT
-767 LNDKPVEIKSPAQLI
+767 LNDKPVEITSPAQLI

-796 QLVSYVSTLVNGG
+796 QLASYISTLVNGG

-815 LVDKITDNDGNV
+815 LVDKVTDNDGNV
-827 IQEYKPEVLDEMNLS
+827 VQEFKPEVLGEMHLDKND
-842 KSTVEAV
+842 VEAV

-866 RWRGFPISTGGKTG
+866 KWQGFPISTGGKTG

-891 GRSPYATYVSFAPL
+891 GRAPYATYISFAPL
-905 EDPEI
+905 DDPEI

-932 FEQYFKDRILEQDPN
+932 FEEYFKDRILAGDPN
-947 YGAKS
+947 YASKS

-960 ANPLLKEEEGITESG
+960 GNPLTKNKENSTENNS
-975 ESAGNSQN
+975 SNNSTNNSQSN
-983 TVDNAGNNVSNN
+983 SATGNI
-995 TETQNNNSENQQ
+995 
-1007 NSNTDSDNNVQNSG
+1007 
-1021 VNSRRNGVQNQNS
+1021 QNQTVS
-1034 IATD
+1034 ATD